1 MWNTDFATVSA
12 KETAAI
18 LAPMV
23 IDHSGTY
30 YNKKNY
36 LKNIVSTWFSPQCQ
50 CTTEWTQWKK
60 VIRTIVY
67 HRSKKT
73 LVFHIAK
80 KK

>member
-50 CTTEWTQWKK
+50 CTTEKRLSEQLF
-60 VIRTIVY
+60 TIG
-67 HRSKKT
+67 
-73 LVFHIAK
+73 AK
-80 KK
+80 KRWCFTLLKKIIFNS